1 MAVMGFAFGLS
12 SSVHAL
18 GGVNLKRSPQKA
30 VIVNSSVVTRTEGL
44 NLCTNSKNVVVNGT
58 FQTTSTPS
66 VNYVATTGFVKTVNP
81 YSENITD
88 TAEGWTWY
96 KDATSSGI
104 DKDGGSTAS
113 YSANTLV
120 LHGINFEIDNPV
132 EYREY
137 SQYGG
142 SSGTYYL
149 IGLGIYG
156 NNAVGGGSSTY
167 DKFHIVVLDE
177 TVNTIQMKSGT
188 PLSKNST
195 GKYEY
200 EGYTSIFSG
209 LTEIYGNGTLNIK
222 QGGGIQAGQAASGYH
237 GLAFGTHNTTPN
249 ITLEAGLYNPNGN
262 FYFLGGNIRL
272 ISSGS
277 PLYMWSGTVVVQ
289 NDNTNLYCESTGTGP
304 ALGFNSGT
312 IEITGGT
319 AKFITAGTQCI
330 GKSPTLGSG
339 VVLVEGA
346 YNQSHAIYQKSG
358 LATTYLFNMTDG
370 GTGSYG
376 AGYYNLNSTVSIYA
390 GEKAGY
396 TFKEW
401 TTSDTTVTI
410 ADKTNP
416 YTTATLS
423 GAGTITAT
431 WNNASYSVS
440 YWLNGGSLSGE
451 HPTSYVFG
459 TGATLPTPTFGSYTF
474 SGFYEDAS
482 FTGSVVTAIATTDYG
497 NKTFYAKW
505 DVPADKTYIITA
517 TSGAHGS
524 LSPSGS
530 VIYDGVSQTFTITPN
545 PGYRID
551 TFTIDDVDK
560 KADIVNFSYTIT
572 GARNVTIAVT
582 FVAKASSDITI
593 TATAG
598 ENGTISPSGSVILT
612 NGSSQVFTFTPDSGY
627 DIKDVLVDGVSV
639 GNVTS
644 YTFDNVT
651 SNHTINVTFES
662 HNYGTWIE
670 EVPATCEH
678 TGTKGHYHCSVC
690 GKDFDASHVEITD
703 LTIAIA
709 EHSYGEWIEEVAAT
723 CEHTGTKGHYH
734 CSVCGKD
741 FDASHVEITD
751 LTISALGHNYGSWIE
766 EVAATCEHTGTKG
779 HYHCSVCGKDF
790 DASHVEITDLTI
802 SALGHNY
809 GSWIEEVSATCEHT
823 GTKGHYHCSVCG
835 KDFDANHV
843 EITDLT
849 IAKVEHSYGSW
860 IEEVAA
866 TCEYTGTKGH
876 YHCSVCGKDFDASHV
891 EITDLTIA
899 IAEHS
904 YGEWIEEVAATCEH
918 TGTKGHYHCSVCGKN
933 FDANHVEI
941 TDLTIAIAEHSYGE
955 WIEEVPATTTT
966 TGVKGHYHCSVCGK
980 DFDADHNEITD
991 LVIPVLKVTAT
1002 DDKANTALTW
1012 VSVSL
1017 GVVFL
1022 TEILAIAF
1030 KIWNI
1035 QKAKKSQ
1042 NTKTYSFAGFA
1053 LLAFVSAGLVSAV
1066 VIMGVLCVVGLLV
1079 VLYFFVPKIKE
1090 KIDRLFNKQ
1099 KAKKQETTEPVQAV
1113 SETPEPTSEVTETPE
1128 VKQVVTEETKV
1139 EPSATTAP
1147 IITKKLPEGFSIRYV
1162 RSFKAKL
1169 SQSSEETKAY
1179 YKSIKE
1185 AILSYKKISSRISWS
1200 YETLNRGRIKAFKF
1214 SMRGKTLCLSLAL
1227 NPQDYENTKY
1237 HVEKDEG
1244 AKYAETPCLY
1254 RIKNDRRAKYAIEL
1268 IDALALKIGLE
1279 KTKKAPEPIGDI
1291 PYETTEA
1298 LLAKGLIKEVKE
1310 KETPFPQEE
1319 PIADEAPQMKEDEE
1333 EIDSTFSIKAR
1344 YKRSFT
1350 SKLVQ
1355 SSDEV
1360 KGYYASIKDEAMS
1373 YRKISDRVS
1382 WSYETINQG
1391 RNKLLKFGFKGK
1403 TLCLWFALNP
1413 DEYTGSKYH
1422 VEKEEGKKYEGTTCL
1437 YRIKNPRRAKYALEL
1452 IAKLV
1457 EKNALA
1463 KRRVL
1468 LEPTT
1473 PPPYESLDAL
1483 IEKGLVVDLLAK

>member
-1 MAVMGFAFGLS
+1 
-12 SSVHAL
+12 
-18 GGVNLKRSPQKA
+18 
-30 VIVNSSVVTRTEGL
+30 
-44 NLCTNSKNVVVNGT
+44 
-58 FQTTSTPS
+58 
-66 VNYVATTGFVKTVNP
+66 
-81 YSENITD
+81 
-88 TAEGWTWY
+88 
-96 KDATSSGI
+96 
-104 DKDGGSTAS
+104 
-113 YSANTLV
+113 
-120 LHGINFEIDNPV
+120 
-132 EYREY
+132 
-137 SQYGG
+137 
-142 SSGTYYL
+142 
-149 IGLGIYG
+149 
-156 NNAVGGGSSTY
+156 
-167 DKFHIVVLDE
+167 
-177 TVNTIQMKSGT
+177 
-188 PLSKNST
+188 
-195 GKYEY
+195 
-200 EGYTSIFSG
+200 
-209 LTEIYGNGTLNIK
+209 
-222 QGGGIQAGQAASGYH
+222 
-237 GLAFGTHNTTPN
+237 
-249 ITLEAGLYNPNGN
+249 
-262 FYFLGGNIRL
+262 
-272 ISSGS
+272 
-277 PLYMWSGTVVVQ
+277 
-289 NDNTNLYCESTGTGP
+289 
-304 ALGFNSGT
+304 
-312 IEITGGT
+312 
-319 AKFITAGTQCI
+319 
-330 GKSPTLGSG
+330 
-339 VVLVEGA
+339 
-346 YNQSHAIYQKSG
+346 
-358 LATTYLFNMTDG
+358 MTDG

-678 TGTKGHYHCSVC
+678 
-690 GKDFDASHVEITD
+690 
-703 LTIAIA
+703 
-709 EHSYGEWIEEVAAT
+709 
-723 CEHTGTKGHYH
+723 
-734 CSVCGKD
+734 
-741 FDASHVEITD
+741 
-751 LTISALGHNYGSWIE
+751 
-766 EVAATCEHTGTKG
+766 
-779 HYHCSVCGKDF
+779 
-790 DASHVEITDLTI
+790 
-802 SALGHNY
+802 
-809 GSWIEEVSATCEHT
+809 
-823 GTKGHYHCSVCG
+823 
-835 KDFDANHV
+835 
-843 EITDLT
+843 
-849 IAKVEHSYGSW
+849 
-860 IEEVAA
+860 
-866 TCEYTGTKGH
+866 TGTKGH